1 MFPADPVGETHLEH
15 VQPVPQLLVVDDS
28 ASALTTVAAIVEP
41 LGADLV
47 TATSGED
54 ALRYLLTDPDVAAI
68 MLDVGLPG
76 MDGFETAAAI
86 RRRQKTRYVP
96 ILFVTGEDDPG
107 RSLEA
112 YAAGAVD
119 YLVKPF
125 DPTIL
130 RSKLAVFLD
139 LHRLRRHA
147 ADLTHRALHD
157 GLTGLPNRELFC
169 DRLEQALG
177 RARRRTVPTAVL
189 FVDLDGFKQVNDEH
203 GHDAGDAVLIEAAR
217 RLRGLIRTGDTAA
230 RYGGDEFT
238 VLAEDVGDL
247 ETARR
252 LGERIA
258 AHLGRPYEGGL
269 EVSASVG
276 VAFTANPAATT
287 PDALI
292 RRADHAMYRSK
303 RPGARRAEAS
313 PVRPGLLA
321 PAR

>member
-1 MFPADPVGETHLEH
+1 MQRPPE
-15 VQPVPQLLVVDDS
+15 LLAVDDS
-28 ASALTTVAAIVEP
+28 ATSLEAIRAVVEP
-41 LGADLV
+41 LGAGLL
-47 TATSGED
+47 TASTGED
-54 ALRYLLTDPDVAAI
+54 ALRCLLREPDIAAI
-68 MLDVGLPG
+68 LLDVNLPG
-76 MDGFETAAAI
+76 VDGFETAAAI

-96 ILFVTGEDDPG
+96 IIFVTGDDRPG
-107 RSLEA
+107 RSLDA

-125 DPTIL
+125 DPAVL
-130 RSKLAVFLD
+130 RSKLSVFID
-139 LHRLRRHA
+139 LHRLRQHA

-189 FVDLDGFKQVNDEH
+189 FIDLDDFKQINDTH
-203 GHDAGDAVLIEAAR
+203 GHKAGDDVLVEAAQRLR
-217 RLRGLIRTGDTAA
+217 RLVRTGDTVA

-238 VLAEDVGDL
+238 ILAEDVGDVD
-247 ETARR
+247 TARH

-258 AHLGRPYEGGL
+258 DELARPYGENGL
-269 EVSASVG
+269 EVGASVG
-276 VAFTANPAATT
+276 VAFTANPAAST

-303 RPGARRAEAS
+303 RPGARRAEVS
-313 PVRPGLLA
+313 PVRPGLLSPA
-321 PAR
+321 P

>member
-1 MFPADPVGETHLEH
+1 VE
-15 VQPVPQLLVVDDS
+15 LLAVDDS
-28 ASALTTVAAIVEP
+28 AAALEAIRASVEP

-47 TATSGED
+47 TATSGEE
-54 ALRYLLTDPDVAAI
+54 ALRCLLHEPELAAI
-68 MLDVGLPG
+68 VLDVHLPG

-96 ILFVTGEDDPG
+96 IIFVSADDTPG
-107 RSLEA
+107 RSLAA

-125 DPTIL
+125 DPVVL
-130 RSKLAVFLD
+130 RSKLSVFLH
-139 LHRLRRHA
+139 LHRLRRHTDA
-147 ADLTHRALHD
+147 LTHRALHD

-177 RARRRTVPTAVL
+177 RARRRSVPLAVL
-189 FVDLDGFKQVNDEH
+189 FVDLDGFKRVNDTH
-203 GHDAGDAVLIEAAR
+203 GHQAGDEVLITAAK
-217 RLRGLIRTGDTAA
+217 RLRSLVRTGDTVA

-238 VLAEDVGDL
+238 ILAEDVGDA
-247 ETARR
+247 ESARQ
-252 LGERIA
+252 LGERVA
-258 AHLGRPYEGGL
+258 DDLGRPYPGGL
-269 EVSASVG
+269 ELSASVG
-276 VAFTANPAATT
+276 VAYTANPAAST

-303 RPGARRAEAS
+303 RPGARRAEVS

-321 PAR
+321 PATF